1 MNILDIILLVCF
13 VPALIMGLKKGFIAQ
28 AVAIVSIILGVWLSS
43 RFANMFSQWIGQYI
57 HGSGQVLRIVAF
69 ALIFVGVIVGL
80 FLLGKVL
87 EGTIKLVM
95 LGWLNRLLGVIFA
108 FLKTGL
114 IIGLLIIVFCSIN
127 NVFHLVSEQYLNS
140 SIFFP
145 PLKNMAYNV
154 FPYVKDMLS
163 LK

>member
-43 RFANMFSQWIGQYI
+43 RFANMFSEWIGQYI
-57 HGSGQVLRIVAF
+57 HGSGQILRIVAF
-69 ALIFVGVIVGL
+69 ALIFVGVIFGL
-80 FLLGKVL
+80 YLLGKVL

-95 LGWLNRLLGVIFA
+95 LGWLNKLLGVIFA

-114 IIGLLIIVFCSIN
+114 IVGLLIIVFCSIN
-127 NVFHLVSEQYLNS
+127 NAFHLVSEQYLNS
-140 SIFFP
+140 SVLFP
-145 PLKNMAYNV
+145 PLKSLAYNV
-154 FPYVKDMLS
+154 FPYVKDMLT